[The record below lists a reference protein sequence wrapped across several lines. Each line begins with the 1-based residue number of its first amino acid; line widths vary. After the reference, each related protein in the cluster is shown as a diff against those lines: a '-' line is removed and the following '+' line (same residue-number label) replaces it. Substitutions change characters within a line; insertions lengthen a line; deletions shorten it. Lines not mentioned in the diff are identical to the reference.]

1 MEIKSIFIRMKNRH
15 QKNRAQD
22 LIARMNLEEK
32 INQLSG
38 EIVMDQIPEGTL
50 GHGIGELVV
59 YASKGSMEET
69 AEFIN
74 TIQKKD
80 YK

>member
-1 MEIKSIFIRMKNRH
+1 MTQEGKKMEIKYLYQDEK
-15 QKNRAQD
+15 QTPENRAQD

-59 YASKGSMEET
+59 YMLQRVRWRKPL
-69 AEFIN
+69 N
-74 TIQKKD
+74 L
-80 YK
+80 

>member
-1 MEIKSIFIRMKNRH
+1 MEIKYLYQDEK
-15 QKNRAQD
+15 QTPENRAQD

-50 GHGIGELVV
+50 DMVLESWLYMLQRVRWR
-59 YASKGSMEET
+59 KPL
-69 AEFIN
+69 N
-74 TIQKKD
+74 L
-80 YK
+80 

>member
-1 MEIKSIFIRMKNRH
+1 MEIKYLYQDEK
-15 QKNRAQD
+15 QTPENRAQD

-50 GHGIGELVV
+50 GLGIGGWLYMLQRVRWR
-59 YASKGSMEET
+59 KPL
-69 AEFIN
+69 N
-74 TIQKKD
+74 L
-80 YK
+80 